1 MESEGKP
8 GRAIVTID
16 GSRRVAHV
24 ARSGDTWWVHI
35 DGRAHEVTLHEQGSS
50 SSADEGSLKA
60 PMPGTVLQVLAKV
73 GQRVREGQHLMT
85 LEAMKMEHKVVA
97 PKAGEITK
105 GAQGSKILVIFGLIV
120 FRHFHNCLFP
130 TYWAMFLGP
139 FCGLEPLSFPSRLSL
154 DAPEPLPVLD
164 WCIQHTTYRL
174 SVEVHIHLP
183 HISLEGVNGTL
194 GFTVTPL

>member
-1 MESEGKP
+1 MEWSVSDGPGRYKPTLQDRDGSVSVASITIDGNEVQLPELSIESEGKP

-24 ARSGDTWWVHI
+24 SRSGDTWWIHI
-35 DGRAHEVTLHEQGSS
+35 DGRAHEVTLHEQGSN

-60 PMPGTVLQVLAKV
+60 PMPGTVLQVLAKA

-105 GAQGSKILVIFGLIV
+105 V
-120 FRHFHNCLFP
+120 N
-130 TYWAMFLGP
+130 Y
-139 FCGLEPLSFPSRLSL
+139 
-154 DAPEPLPVLD
+154 
-164 WCIQHTTYRL
+164 
-174 SVEVHIHLP
+174 
-183 HISLEGVNGTL
+183 LEGERVDMGS
-194 GFTVTPL
+194 PLVEISD

>member
-1 MESEGKP
+1 MEWSVSDGPGRYKPTLQDRDGSVSVASMPMDGNKARLPEVSVESEGKP

-105 GAQGSKILVIFGLIV
+105 VNYSEGERVEMGSPLV
-120 FRHFHNCLFP
+120 
-130 TYWAMFLGP
+130 
-139 FCGLEPLSFPSRLSL
+139 E
-154 DAPEPLPVLD
+154 
-164 WCIQHTTYRL
+164 
-174 SVEVHIHLP
+174 
-183 HISLEGVNGTL
+183 ISD
-194 GFTVTPL
+194 

>member
-1 MESEGKP
+1 MEWSVSDGPGRYKPTLQDRDGLVSVASMTRDGDEVQLPELSIESEGKP

-24 ARSGDTWWVHI
+24 GRSGDTWWVHI
-35 DGRAHEVTLHEQGSS
+35 DGRAYEVTLHEHGST

-105 GAQGSKILVIFGLIV
+105 VNYAEGERVDMGSILVDIG
-120 FRHFHNCLFP
+120 
-130 TYWAMFLGP
+130 
-139 FCGLEPLSFPSRLSL
+139 
-154 DAPEPLPVLD
+154 D
-164 WCIQHTTYRL
+164 
-174 SVEVHIHLP
+174 
-183 HISLEGVNGTL
+183 
-194 GFTVTPL
+194 

>member
-1 MESEGKP
+1 MEWRVSDGQGRYKPSLQDSDGAVSVTSMTKDGSEVQLSQISVEREGKP
-8 GRAIVTID
+8 GRVIVTID
-16 GSRRVAHV
+16 GATRVAHV

-60 PMPGTVLQVLAKV
+60 PMPGTVLQVLTKV

-105 GAQGSKILVIFGLIV
+105 VNYSEGERVDMGSALV
-120 FRHFHNCLFP
+120 
-130 TYWAMFLGP
+130 
-139 FCGLEPLSFPSRLSL
+139 E
-154 DAPEPLPVLD
+154 
-164 WCIQHTTYRL
+164 
-174 SVEVHIHLP
+174 
-183 HISLEGVNGTL
+183 ISD
-194 GFTVTPL
+194 

>member
-1 MESEGKP
+1 MEWSVSDGPGRYKPTLQDRDGSVSVASMTIDGNEAQLPEVSVESEGKP

-97 PKAGEITK
+97 RTSGGPSPVREREFQDAHTLRALGRH
-105 GAQGSKILVIFGLIV
+105 SLILQW
-120 FRHFHNCLFP
+120 P
-130 TYWAMFLGP
+130 T
-139 FCGLEPLSFPSRLSL
+139 S
-154 DAPEPLPVLD
+154 PVL
-164 WCIQHTTYRL
+164 RL
-174 SVEVHIHLP
+174 VSVLRVPMARIGSQLR
-183 HISLEGVNGTL
+183 LTGKCR
-194 GFTVTPL
+194 

>member
-1 MESEGKP
+1 MEWSVSDGPGRYKPTLQDRDGSVSVASMTRDGDEVQPPEISIEREGKP

-16 GSRRVAHV
+16 GSRRMAHV
-24 ARSGDTWWVHI
+24 ARSGDTWWVHF

-105 GAQGSKILVIFGLIV
+105 VNYSEGERVDMGSALVEI
-120 FRHFHNCLFP
+120 
-130 TYWAMFLGP
+130 T
-139 FCGLEPLSFPSRLSL
+139 
-154 DAPEPLPVLD
+154 D
-164 WCIQHTTYRL
+164 
-174 SVEVHIHLP
+174 
-183 HISLEGVNGTL
+183 
-194 GFTVTPL
+194 

>member
-1 MESEGKP
+1 MEWSVSDGPGRYKPTLQDRDGSVSVASMTIEGKEVQLPDLSIESEGKP

-16 GSRRVAHV
+16 GIRKVAHV

-105 GAQGSKILVIFGLIV
+105 VNYSEGERVDMGSPLVEIG
-120 FRHFHNCLFP
+120 
-130 TYWAMFLGP
+130 
-139 FCGLEPLSFPSRLSL
+139 
-154 DAPEPLPVLD
+154 D
-164 WCIQHTTYRL
+164 
-174 SVEVHIHLP
+174 
-183 HISLEGVNGTL
+183 
-194 GFTVTPL
+194 

>member
-1 MESEGKP
+1 MEWSVSDGTGRYKPTLQDRDGSVSVASMSMDGSEVQLSEVSIVSEGKP

-35 DGRAHEVTLHEQGSS
+35 DGRAHEVTLHEQGSG

-60 PMPGTVLQVLAKV
+60 PMPGTVLQVLTKV

-105 GAQGSKILVIFGLIV
+105 VNFSEGERVDMGSALVEIG
-120 FRHFHNCLFP
+120 
-130 TYWAMFLGP
+130 
-139 FCGLEPLSFPSRLSL
+139 
-154 DAPEPLPVLD
+154 D
-164 WCIQHTTYRL
+164 
-174 SVEVHIHLP
+174 
-183 HISLEGVNGTL
+183 
-194 GFTVTPL
+194 

>member
-1 MESEGKP
+1 MEWSVSDGPGRYKPTLQDRDGSVSVASMTIDGNEAQLPGVSVESDGKP

-24 ARSGDTWWVHI
+24 ARSGDTWWVHF

-50 SSADEGSLKA
+50 SSTDEGSLKA

-97 PKAGEITK
+97 PKAGDVTKVNYAEGERVDMGSTLVEI
-105 GAQGSKILVIFGLIV
+105 S
-120 FRHFHNCLFP
+120 
-130 TYWAMFLGP
+130 
-139 FCGLEPLSFPSRLSL
+139 
-154 DAPEPLPVLD
+154 D
-164 WCIQHTTYRL
+164 
-174 SVEVHIHLP
+174 
-183 HISLEGVNGTL
+183 
-194 GFTVTPL
+194 

>member
-1 MESEGKP
+1 MEWSVSDGPGRYKPTLQDRDGSVSVASMTIDGNEVQLPELSVESEGKP

-105 GAQGSKILVIFGLIV
+105 VNYSEGERVDMGSPLVEISLVNSWYFVAL
-120 FRHFHNCLFP
+120 
-130 TYWAMFLGP
+130 
-139 FCGLEPLSFPSRLSL
+139 LSL
-154 DAPEPLPVLD
+154 DIIVFFMEKDASKSEEK
-164 WCIQHTTYRL
+164 T
-174 SVEVHIHLP
+174 
-183 HISLEGVNGTL
+183 
-194 GFTVTPL
+194 

>member
-1 MESEGKP
+1 MEWSVSDGPRRYKPTLHERDGSVSATSMTIDGKDVELPQVSVESEGKP
-8 GRAIVTID
+8 GRAIVTIE

-50 SSADEGSLKA
+50 SSADEGGLKA
-60 PMPGTVLQVLAKV
+60 PMPGTVLEVLVKV

-105 GAQGSKILVIFGLIV
+105 VNYSEGERVDMGSTLVDIG
-120 FRHFHNCLFP
+120 
-130 TYWAMFLGP
+130 
-139 FCGLEPLSFPSRLSL
+139 
-154 DAPEPLPVLD
+154 D
-164 WCIQHTTYRL
+164 
-174 SVEVHIHLP
+174 
-183 HISLEGVNGTL
+183 
-194 GFTVTPL
+194 

>member
-1 MESEGKP
+1 MEWSVSDGPGRYKPNLQDRDGSVSVSSMTRDGSEAQMPEVSVESEGKP

-16 GSRRVAHV
+16 GSRRVVHV

-35 DGRAHEVTLHEQGSS
+35 DGRAHEVTLYEQGSN

-60 PMPGTVLQVLAKV
+60 PMPGTVLQVLAKA

-105 GAQGSKILVIFGLIV
+105 VNYSEGERVDMGSTLVEI
-120 FRHFHNCLFP
+120 
-130 TYWAMFLGP
+130 A
-139 FCGLEPLSFPSRLSL
+139 E
-154 DAPEPLPVLD
+154 
-164 WCIQHTTYRL
+164 
-174 SVEVHIHLP
+174 
-183 HISLEGVNGTL
+183 
-194 GFTVTPL
+194 

>member
-1 MESEGKP
+1 MEWSVSDEPERYKPTLQERDGSVFVASMTRDEDEVQLQEVSIESEGKP

-16 GSRRVAHV
+16 GSRRLAHV

-35 DGRAHEVTLHEQGSS
+35 DGRAHEVTLHEQGSIS
-50 SSADEGSLKA
+50 SVDEGSLKA

-105 GAQGSKILVIFGLIV
+105 VNFSEGERVDMGLALVEIG
-120 FRHFHNCLFP
+120 
-130 TYWAMFLGP
+130 
-139 FCGLEPLSFPSRLSL
+139 
-154 DAPEPLPVLD
+154 D
-164 WCIQHTTYRL
+164 
-174 SVEVHIHLP
+174 
-183 HISLEGVNGTL
+183 
-194 GFTVTPL
+194 

>member
-1 MESEGKP
+1 MEWSVSDGPGWYKPALQDRDGAVSVTSMTRDGNEVHISELSIESEDKP

-35 DGRAHEVTLHEQGSS
+35 DGRAHEVTLHEKGSS

-60 PMPGTVLQVLAKV
+60 PMPGTVLQVMAKV

-85 LEAMKMEHKVVA
+85 LEAMKMEHKVLA

-105 GAQGSKILVIFGLIV
+105 VNYAEGERVDMGSTLVDIG
-120 FRHFHNCLFP
+120 
-130 TYWAMFLGP
+130 
-139 FCGLEPLSFPSRLSL
+139 
-154 DAPEPLPVLD
+154 D
-164 WCIQHTTYRL
+164 
-174 SVEVHIHLP
+174 
-183 HISLEGVNGTL
+183 
-194 GFTVTPL
+194 

>member
-1 MESEGKP
+1 MVEWSFSDGPGRYKPTLQDRDGSVSVASMNRDGDEVEMPNVSIEKEGKP

-16 GSRRVAHV
+16 GSTRIAHV

-50 SSADEGSLKA
+50 SSVDEGSLKA
-60 PMPGTVLQVLAKV
+60 PMPGTVLQVLAKA

-105 GAQGSKILVIFGLIV
+105 VNYSEGERVDMGSALVEIG
-120 FRHFHNCLFP
+120 
-130 TYWAMFLGP
+130 
-139 FCGLEPLSFPSRLSL
+139 
-154 DAPEPLPVLD
+154 D
-164 WCIQHTTYRL
+164 
-174 SVEVHIHLP
+174 
-183 HISLEGVNGTL
+183 
-194 GFTVTPL
+194 